1 MPPLIP
7 VQLFLKRS
15 LRQLSR
21 SSHLTADADLQTT
34 HGCGDLVFS
43 SHTIFALTGM
53 MTYNEYGTHL
63 ATKVA
68 LPRLISLPTSCS
80 IMHSSVASLN

>member
-1 MPPLIP
+1 M
-7 VQLFLKRS
+7 Q
-15 LRQLSR
+15 
-21 SSHLTADADLQTT
+21 AT

-63 ATKVA
+63 ATKVRHW
-68 LPRLISLPTSCS
+68 LPSHIVACAVTS
-80 IMHSSVASLN
+80 MDGP

>member
-1 MPPLIP
+1 MPPFTP
-7 VQLFLKRS
+7 VELSLKHSLWQLPC
-15 LRQLSR
+15 
-21 SSHLTADADLQTT
+21 SSCLTADVNLQTT

-68 LPRLISLPTSCS
+68 LPWPFRFPILQH
-80 IMHSSVASLN
+80 HSSDHCQP